1 MNSRIHNPLSFLL
14 AAICLASGLFAAMPV
29 RAAETGV
36 RGTVLWGPVKP
47 GPTRLG
53 QSDEAPLGATFLVLA
68 SEREVARFESDKK
81 GNFKVLLPAGDYTI
95 VPNKG
100 TPIPAPQS
108 QAKSVSVPTD
118 GFAEVTLR
126 FDTGMR

>member
-1 MNSRIHNPLSFLL
+1 
-14 AAICLASGLFAAMPV
+14 MPV
-29 RAAETGV
+29 RGAETGI

-47 GPTRLG
+47 GPTRFG
-53 QSDEAPLGATFLVLA
+53 QDDEAPLSATFLVFA
-68 SEREVARFESDKK
+68 AEHVTVRFESDKK
-81 GNFKVLLPAGDYTI
+81 GYFEVLLPAGDYTI

-108 QAKSVSVPTD
+108 QSKPVSVPTD
-118 GFAEVTLR
+118 GFVEVTLR